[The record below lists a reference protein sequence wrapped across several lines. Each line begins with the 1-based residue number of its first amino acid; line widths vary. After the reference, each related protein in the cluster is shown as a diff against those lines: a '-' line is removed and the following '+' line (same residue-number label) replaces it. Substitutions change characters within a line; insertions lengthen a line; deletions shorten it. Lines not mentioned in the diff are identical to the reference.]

1 MKEWDRQVFI
11 AETGIDPAAEESK
24 QDVGRKELHRLKAL
38 DRCINE
44 LGQFIDEE
52 QGWGLDE
59 MTEQA
64 FLTAI
69 ESMRMRKERQ
79 VDE

>member
-1 MKEWDRQVFI
+1 MKEWDRQVFS
-11 AETGIDPAAEESK
+11 AETGIDPFGEEPK
-24 QDVGRKELHRLKAL
+24 QDVAMKELHRLKAL

-44 LGQFIDEE
+44 LAQFLDEE

-69 ESMRMRKERQ
+69 ESMRMRKERK

>member
-1 MKEWDRQVFI
+1 MDR
-11 AETGIDPAAEESK
+11 EE
-24 QDVGRKELHRLKAL
+24 HRFKAL

-44 LGQFIDEE
+44 LGQFLDEE

-59 MTEQA
+59 MTGQA

-69 ESMRMRKERQ
+69 ESMKMRKERK
-79 VDE
+79 VEE

>member
-1 MKEWDRQVFI
+1 MKEWGRQVFI
-11 AETGIDPAAEESK
+11 AETGIDPVDEEPK
-24 QDVGRKELHRLKAL
+24 QDAGREELHRLKAL

-44 LGQFIDEE
+44 LGQFLDEE

-69 ESMRMRKERQ
+69 ESMRMRKERK